1 MPRIAEFFGIFI
13 YMYFEDHAPAHFH
26 AIYGEYEALIS
37 IADFHI
43 LKGELPPRAYGLVVE
58 WAIQHQNELK
68 QNWEQAI
75 QLQPLNKIKPLA

>member
-13 YMYFEDHAPAHFH
+13 YMYFEDHTPEHFH

-68 QNWEQAI
+68 QNWEQAV
-75 QLQPLNKIKPLA
+75 QLKPLNKIKPLA